1 LADSRSPG
9 SITPLHESRTGSP
22 KKARATPLPV
32 TFDRRELSLI
42 LTLYGRKV
50 AQGEWRDYAMDFLKD
65 KALFSIHKRTS
76 EIPLYVIEKNPAL
89 QRKQGQYLIT
99 NMTGRVLKR
108 GHDLAQVLK
117 VLDHDL
123 VVVK

>member
-1 LADSRSPG
+1 MADSRSSG
-9 SITPLHESRTGSP
+9 SITPLHEARSGSS
-22 KKARATPLPV
+22 KKSKSTPLPV

-76 EIPLYVIEKNPAL
+76 EMPLYVIEKNPAL